1 MSGNIS
7 KYNSAFQ
14 EVFGVGEDE
23 LKDLEYKK
31 TEEWNSMAHIAL
43 ISALEDAFD
52 VNFEADDIFS
62 FSSYEYG
69 KKLLNDRFGIKV
81 DE

>member
-1 MSGNIS
+1 MSDNIA
-7 KYNSAFQ
+7 KYNSVFQ
-14 EVFGVGEDE
+14 EVFGVGEGE

-31 TEEWNSMAHIAL
+31 TGEWNSMAHIAL